1 MGYYTCTVALP
12 KDWDRSQKG
21 ILRITSTNGCS
32 AAVYVNEKK
41 ADAYDFN
48 AKAMDITSLLV
59 PGENTILVEV
69 SSTLNNRLLARGYYN
84 RVSELSMM
92 LAANASNGHAGEAD
106 VQDDQTAKD
115 REKKQ
120 SNPAFNIHAV
130 VQDYG
135 LIGPVTLE
143 II

>member
-1 MGYYTCTVALP
+1 MKVFGRGGCDRKDVWKFMNKKSLKNIRSVSYTHL
-12 KDWDRSQKG
+12 D
-21 ILRITSTNGCS
+21 
-32 AAVYVNEKK
+32 VYKRQ
-41 ADAYDFN
+41 
-48 AKAMDITSLLV
+48 
-59 PGENTILVEV
+59 EV

-115 REKKQ
+115 RETKQ

-135 LIGPVTLE
+135 LIGLVTLE